1 MDISRSDALVLV
13 TQVQKAHRLAVGFYQ
28 RILPALENVAHS
40 LDTSFWYWQS
50 SIFSRPAGRNSY
62 PGKSWSWD
70 LLPMSTPVFV
80 FLRQDGPDMQISDL
94 VVEFQLH
101 LDPALTT
108 ASNKGQP
115 DPLTLDEFEPTLEVF
130 LYWPT
135 QEAQGEFKAEWE
147 LTSYPTC
154 PAGEVEVSGNMSAV
168 KLEFPLA
175 DLVRDAGAIEVALK
189 SYLPAIAMS
198 N

>member
-1 MDISRSDALVLV
+1 MGISQSDALMLV

-28 RILPALENVAHS
+28 RILPALENIALS
-40 LDTSFWYWQS
+40 LDASFWYWQS

-80 FLRQDGPDMQISDL
+80 FLRQDGPGMQVSDL

-101 LDPALTT
+101 LDPALTA
-108 ASNKGQP
+108 ASKKGQP
-115 DPLTLDEFEPTLEVF
+115 DPLTMDESEPTLEVF
-130 LYWPT
+130 LYWPS
-135 QEAQGEFKAEWE
+135 QEAQEEFKTEWE
-147 LTSYPTC
+147 RVSYPTLL
-154 PAGEVEVSGNMSAV
+154 GEVEKVSASVSAV

-175 DLVRDAGAIEVALK
+175 ELVRDAGAIEAALRAR
-189 SYLPAIAMS
+189 LPVIATP